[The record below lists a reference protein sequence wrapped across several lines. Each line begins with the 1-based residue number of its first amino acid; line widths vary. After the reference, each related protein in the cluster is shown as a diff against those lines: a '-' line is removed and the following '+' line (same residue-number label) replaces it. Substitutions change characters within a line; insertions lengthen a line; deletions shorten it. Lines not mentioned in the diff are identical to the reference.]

1 MKANWIPTNEYYHRV
16 LNAPDTTTREQLFVE
31 LFVQPWQT
39 MMNMVAPQL
48 GADGSDVLAGARA
61 WGWLLP
67 DQTDTLVDLL
77 GRLEA
82 ADAWRVGGAAITEA
96 ISHFAPYH
104 DRIAFD
110 QITGWLVLAD
120 PTRAHSSEDGYT
132 GATDWTQP
140 RFIGQ
145 FWDPNEDNLRRLS
158 GLMAHEMHHLIR
170 LHAFPWDMQNTS
182 VADYIVTEGMAESF
196 ATALFGAD
204 NVISAVSDLRE
215 DAFETARRLIGA
227 GLDRTGFNVIRGYIF
242 GDDLAERWQ
251 FEPVGGM
258 PKYGGY
264 AVGYHVVQAFLQRTG
279 RSIEETTFIPA
290 SQIVEESGFFA

>member
-16 LNAPDTTTREQLFVE
+16 LDAPDTATREQLFVE
-31 LFVQPWQT
+31 LFIRPWQA
-39 MMNMVAPQL
+39 MMNMVAPQP
-48 GADGSDVLAGARA
+48 GAEGNDMLAGARA

-67 DQTDTLVDLL
+67 DQTDTIANLL

-82 ADAWRVGGAAITEA
+82 ADAWRVGDAALTEA
-96 ISHFAPYH
+96 IAHFAPYR

-110 QITGWLVLAD
+110 QITGWLMLAD
-120 PTRAHSSEDGYT
+120 PARAHSPEEGYT

-140 RFIGQ
+140 RFVGQ
-145 FWDPNEDNLRRLS
+145 FWDPNEDNLRQLP
-158 GLMAHEMHHLIR
+158 GLIAHEMHHLIR
-170 LHAFPWDMQNTS
+170 LHAFPWDMHNTS
-182 VADYIVTEGMAESF
+182 VADYIVTEGAAESF

-204 NVISAVSDLRE
+204 NVISMVSDLQGE
-215 DAFETARRLIGA
+215 DFETARRLIGA
-227 GLDRTGFNVIRGYIF
+227 GLDKTGFNVIRGYIF

-264 AVGYHVVQAFLQRTG
+264 AIGYHVVQAFLQRTG

-290 SQIVEESGFFA
+290 SQIVDESGFFA